1 MKQAALAAELTEDLD
16 SARFSEIVRGASD
29 RELDE
34 LLAGEYR
41 GRVLDEIFGQMPE
54 RLKPD
59 KAQGLD
65 AVVHWRVGGRPGGGD
80 DVYELTI
87 RDGACTVA
95 SAPVGEPRVTFRI
108 QPAAFLK
115 LIAGSASGMKL
126 VLGRKMRVEGDMQ
139 LAMRIERLFERG

>member
-1 MKQAALAAELTEDLD
+1 MKQSALAAELTEDLD

-41 GRVLDEIFGQMPE
+41 ERVLGEIFGQMPD
-54 RLKPD
+54 RLKRD
-59 KAQGLD
+59 KAQGLE

-80 DVYELTI
+80 DVYELVI
-87 RDGACTVA
+87 RDGSCTVA
-95 SAPVGEPRVTFRI
+95 NAPVAEPRVTFRI
-108 QPAAFLK
+108 QAAAFLK
-115 LIAGSASGMKL
+115 LIAGSANGMKL